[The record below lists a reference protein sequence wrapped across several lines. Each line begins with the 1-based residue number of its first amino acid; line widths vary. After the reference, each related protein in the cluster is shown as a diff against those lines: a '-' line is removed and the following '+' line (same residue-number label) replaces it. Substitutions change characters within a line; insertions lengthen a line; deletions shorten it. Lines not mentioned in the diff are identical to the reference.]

1 MGKLVM
7 KKHNTGEEPT
17 RKSGGEE
24 MKLKKSGKIE
34 LRRGW
39 ETFKER
45 FVLSSRRGFSS
56 WMGAAPRR
64 RLVVG
69 VLSFL
74 VLLAIGW
81 GIGRQIGF
89 AGGNHP
95 LIVKETTGSPE
106 AGNVDLNALVQELQ
120 KELSTLRHQV
130 EQKSGVPVAQA
141 QENVRILAP
150 LELIPPVAGKVIR
163 QSGWEK
169 KGEEWWYH
177 SGVDLTV
184 PPGTQVRAT
193 ADGTV
198 ASIKTEPI
206 LGTVVAIDHGSGWR
220 SLYAHLAR
228 VQVAVGQELTQGTP
242 LGYSSGAGCG
252 PEPGIHFNL
261 YHQEEPVDPVT
272 MIHFP

>member
-1 MGKLVM
+1 
-7 KKHNTGEEPT
+7 
-17 RKSGGEE
+17 
-24 MKLKKSGKIE
+24 MKLKMFGKIK
-34 LRRGW
+34 LGSSW
-39 ETFKER
+39 ETLKER
-45 FVLSSRRGFSS
+45 FARSFRSGLSSWTRVS
-56 WMGAAPRR
+56 PRR
-64 RLVVG
+64 RLVAG
-69 VLSFL
+69 VLGFL
-74 VLLAIGW
+74 IFLTIGW

-89 AGGNHP
+89 AGANRP
-95 LIVKETTGSPE
+95 LLVKETAGSAE
-106 AGNVDLNALVQELQ
+106 VETAKLNAFLQELQ

-130 EQKSGVPVAQA
+130 EQKSDIPVAQA
-141 QENVRILAP
+141 QEKLSTVTP
-150 LELIPPVAGKVIR
+150 LELIPPVAGRVIR

-169 KGEEWWYH
+169 KGGEWWYH

-198 ASIKTEPI
+198 VSIKTEPI

-228 VQVAVGQELTQGTP
+228 VQVAVGQKLTQGTP